1 MNNRR
6 LPLYLAVALAA
17 GGVMTAATLRI
28 GEYRTLPRATHGP
41 AVPDTIQNDNPFSAD
56 KLLGVRKQLPAPD
69 AKGVWSTAT
78 ADTAGRIT
86 FAANHGNPVLHTL
99 TTRIK
104 ADRFAKGKLLLSSTS
119 RATVKVDDQTLISKA
134 TSDSLP
140 TDAGGSP
147 FAQPRNRLRH
157 HGRPPLHAR

>member
-1 MNNRR
+1 M
-6 LPLYLAVALAA
+6 P
-17 GGVMTAATLRI
+17 
-28 GEYRTLPRATHGP
+28 
-41 AVPDTIQNDNPFSAD
+41 
-56 KLLGVRKQLPAPD
+56 
-69 AKGVWSTAT
+69 KGVWSTAT

-119 RATVKVDDQTLISKA
+119 RATVKVDDQTLISKGDFRLSA
-134 TSDSLP
+134 YRC
-140 TDAGGSP
+140 GGSP